1 MSKEKKRLPKST
13 LHFIGALAVQHKKK
27 KAPEGHVILTDK
39 LLENDVVEVLNII
52 TDWKTSLDK
61 LYVDLY
67 REEFGE

>member
-13 LHFIGALAVQHKKK
+13 LHSIGTLAIQHKKK
-27 KAPEGHVILTDK
+27 KAPEGHVILNDK
-39 LLENDVVEVLNII
+39 LLENDVVDVLNII
-52 TDWKTSLDK
+52 TDWKTALDR